1 MAVEAP
7 AAAPTRAAAGASAAS
22 STRTAAGGASAGAL
36 VRAAADGDPAGS
48 VVDYGVTRDGLIQLR
63 RRWPAAGPEPSAAPD
78 SGVGLKPAPSP
89 ESAAGPA
96 RAAVYVL
103 HGVAEHSGR
112 YEHVGSALAG
122 RGFETVATDHR
133 GHGRS
138 GGRRGHVDQWSQY
151 LDDVED
157 QMAEVRGLGLP
168 VVMLGHSLGGLMA
181 LSYCVEGRPGPDL
194 LAVSAP
200 ALGYVL
206 DSPQKLLYLAG
217 PVLASLAAAAPVSIN
232 RDLSLL
238 SSDPEAAARA
248 AADPLWSGEVTV
260 SLGWELLRAMART
273 RARLDRLE
281 IPVMCV
287 HGSDDG
293 LVPAASSEILAT
305 AAGAERRVY
314 DGLRHEVFNEPAGL
328 DVLTEV
334 IDWIESNLPAP
345 AGR

>member
-7 AAAPTRAAAGASAAS
+7 TASPIQAAADGAPSGS
-22 STRTAAGGASAGAL
+22 VL
-36 VRAAADGDPAGS
+36 RAAADDASAGS

-63 RRWPAAGPEPSAAPD
+63 RRWPAARPESSASPD
-78 SGVGLKPAPSP
+78 SGASP
-89 ESAAGPA
+89 ESAPSLESLAGPA
-96 RAAVYVL
+96 RAVVYVL

-138 GGRRGHVDQWSQY
+138 GGRRGHVDRWSQY

-157 QMAEVRGLGLP
+157 QMAEIRGLGLP

-200 ALGYVL
+200 ALGYAL

-217 PVLASLAAAAPVSIN
+217 PVLAALAGAAPVQIN

-238 SSDPEAAARA
+238 SADPEVTAGA
-248 AADPLWSGEVTV
+248 AADPLWNGEVTV
-260 SLGWELLRAMART
+260 SLGWQLLRAMART

-281 IPVMCV
+281 VPVMCV
-287 HGSDDG
+287 HGGDDR
-293 LVPAASSEILAT
+293 LVPAASSEILAS

-314 DGLRHEVFNEPAGL
+314 EGLRHEVFNEPAGL
-328 DVLTEV
+328 AVLAEV
-334 IDWIESNLPAP
+334 IDWIESNLPRP
-345 AGR
+345 S

>member
-7 AAAPTRAAAGASAAS
+7 VASPTQ
-22 STRTAAGGASAGAL
+22 
-36 VRAAADGDPAGS
+36 VAADGAPAGSVLRAVADDASAGS

-63 RRWPAAGPEPSAAPD
+63 RRWPAARPESSASPD
-78 SGVGLKPAPSP
+78 SGASP
-89 ESAAGPA
+89 ESAPSLESLAGPA
-96 RAAVYVL
+96 RAVVYVL

-138 GGRRGHVDQWSQY
+138 GGRRGHVDRWSQY

-157 QMAEVRGLGLP
+157 QMAEIRGLGLP

-181 LSYCVEGRPGPDL
+181 LSYCVEGRPAPDL

-200 ALGYVL
+200 ALGYAL
-206 DSPQKLLYLAG
+206 DSPQKLLYLVG
-217 PVLASLAAAAPVSIN
+217 PVLASLAGAAPVTIN

-238 SSDPEAAARA
+238 SADPKVTAGA
-248 AADPLWSGEVTV
+248 AADPLWNGEVTV
-260 SLGWELLRAMART
+260 SLGWQLLRAMART

-281 IPVMCV
+281 VPVMCV
-287 HGSDDG
+287 HGGDDR
-293 LVPAASSEILAT
+293 LVPAASSEILAS

-314 DGLRHEVFNEPAGL
+314 EGLRHEVFNEPAGL
-328 DVLTEV
+328 AVLAEV
-334 IDWIESNLPAP
+334 IDWIESNLPRP
-345 AGR
+345 S

>member
-7 AAAPTRAAAGASAAS
+7 AAVPTRA
-22 STRTAAGGASAGAL
+22 AAGGASAGSLA
-36 VRAAADGDPAGS
+36 RAAADGDSAGS

-63 RRWPAAGPEPSAAPD
+63 RHWPVAGPEPSATSESAA
-78 SGVGLKPAPSP
+78 GLGSVASP
-89 ESAAGPA
+89 ESEAGPA

-138 GGRRGHVDQWSQY
+138 GGRRGHVDRWSQY

-157 QMAEVRGLGLP
+157 QMAEIRGLGLP

-181 LSYCVEGRPGPDL
+181 LSYCVEGRPAPDL

-200 ALGYVL
+200 ALGYAL

-217 PVLASLAAAAPVSIN
+217 PVLASLASAMPVQIN

-238 SSDPEAAARA
+238 SADPEVTAGAAV
-248 AADPLWSGEVTV
+248 DPLWNREVTV

-281 IPVMCV
+281 VPVMCV
-287 HGSDDG
+287 HGGDDR
-293 LVPAASSEILAT
+293 LVPAASSEILAS

-314 DGLRHEVFNEPAGL
+314 EGLRHEVFNEPAGL
-328 DVLTEV
+328 AVLAEV
-334 IDWIESNLPAP
+334 IDWIESNLPRP
-345 AGR
+345 S

>member
-7 AAAPTRAAAGASAAS
+7 TASPTQ
-22 STRTAAGGASAGAL
+22 TAAASAGPV
-36 VRAAADGDPAGS
+36 VRVAADGAPASS
-48 VVDYGVTRDGLIQLR
+48 VIDYGVTRDGLIQLR
-63 RRWPAAGPEPSAAPD
+63 RHWPAAVPEPSASPD
-78 SGVGLKPAPSP
+78 SGAGLGSVASP
-89 ESAAGPA
+89 ESEAGLA

-138 GGRRGHVDQWSQY
+138 GGRRGHVDRWSQY

-157 QMAEVRGLGLP
+157 QMAEIRGLGLP

-181 LSYCVEGRPGPDL
+181 LSYCVEGRPAPDL

-200 ALGYVL
+200 ALGYAL

-217 PVLASLAAAAPVSIN
+217 PVLASLAGAAPVPIN

-238 SSDPEAAARA
+238 SADPEVTTGA
-248 AADPLWSGEVTV
+248 AADPLWNREVTV

-281 IPVMCV
+281 VPVMCV
-287 HGSDDG
+287 HGGDDR
-293 LVPAASSEILAT
+293 LVPAASSEILAS

-314 DGLRHEVFNEPAGL
+314 EGLRHEVFNEPAGL
-328 DVLTEV
+328 AVLAEV
-334 IDWIESNLPAP
+334 IDWIESNLPRP
-345 AGR
+345 A

>member
-7 AAAPTRAAAGASAAS
+7 TASPTQ
-22 STRTAAGGASAGAL
+22 TAAASAGPVA
-36 VRAAADGDPAGS
+36 RAAADGAPAGS

-63 RRWPAAGPEPSAAPD
+63 RRWPAAGPEPSASPD
-78 SGVGLKPAPSP
+78 SGVGLKPAPSL
-89 ESAAGPA
+89 ESAAGPV

-138 GGRRGHVDQWSQY
+138 GGRRGHVDRWSQY

-157 QMAEVRGLGLP
+157 QMAEIRGLGLP

-181 LSYCVEGRPGPDL
+181 LSYCVEGRPAPDL

-200 ALGYVL
+200 ALGYAL

-217 PVLASLAAAAPVSIN
+217 PVLASLAGAAPVPIN

-238 SSDPEAAARA
+238 SADPEVTAGA
-248 AADPLWSGEVTV
+248 AADPLWNGEVTV

-281 IPVMCV
+281 VPVMCV
-287 HGSDDG
+287 HGGDDR
-293 LVPAASSEILAT
+293 LVPAASSEILAS

-314 DGLRHEVFNEPAGL
+314 EGLRHEVFNEPAGL
-328 DVLTEV
+328 AVLAEV
-334 IDWIESNLPAP
+334 IDWIESNLPRP
-345 AGR
+345 A

>member
-7 AAAPTRAAAGASAAS
+7 VASPTQ
-22 STRTAAGGASAGAL
+22 
-36 VRAAADGDPAGS
+36 VAADGAPAGSVLRAVADDASAGS

-63 RRWPAAGPEPSAAPD
+63 RRWPAARPESSASPG
-78 SGVGLKPAPSP
+78 SGASP
-89 ESAAGPA
+89 ESAPSLESLAGPA
-96 RAAVYVL
+96 RAVVYVL

-138 GGRRGHVDQWSQY
+138 GGRRGHVDRWSQY

-157 QMAEVRGLGLP
+157 QMAEIRGLGLP

-200 ALGYVL
+200 ALGYAL

-217 PVLASLAAAAPVSIN
+217 PVLTSLAGAAPVPIN

-238 SSDPEAAARA
+238 SADPEVTAGA
-248 AADPLWSGEVTV
+248 AADPLWNGEVTV

-281 IPVMCV
+281 VPVMCV
-287 HGSDDG
+287 HGGDDR
-293 LVPAASSEILAT
+293 LVPASSSEILAS

-314 DGLRHEVFNEPAGL
+314 EGLRHEVFNEPAGL
-328 DVLTEV
+328 AVLAEV
-334 IDWIESNLPAP
+334 INWIESNLPHP
-345 AGR
+345 S

>member
-7 AAAPTRAAAGASAAS
+7 AAVPTRA
-22 STRTAAGGASAGAL
+22 AAGGASAGSLA
-36 VRAAADGDPAGS
+36 RAAADGDSAGS

-63 RRWPAAGPEPSAAPD
+63 RRWPAARSESSASPD
-78 SGVGLKPAPSP
+78 SGVGLKPAPSL
-89 ESAAGPA
+89 ESAAGPV

-138 GGRRGHVDQWSQY
+138 GGCRGHVDRWSQY

-157 QMAEVRGLGLP
+157 QMAEIRGLGLP

-181 LSYCVEGRPGPDL
+181 LSYCVEGRPAPDL

-200 ALGYVL
+200 ALGYAL

-217 PVLASLAAAAPVSIN
+217 PVLASLAGAAPVPIN

-238 SSDPEAAARA
+238 SADPKVTAGA
-248 AADPLWSGEVTV
+248 AADPLWNGEVTV
-260 SLGWELLRAMART
+260 SLGWELLRAMSRT
-273 RARLDRLE
+273 RARLDCLE
-281 IPVMCV
+281 VPVMCV
-287 HGSDDG
+287 HGGDDR
-293 LVPAASSEILAT
+293 LVPAASSEILAS

-314 DGLRHEVFNEPAGL
+314 EGLRHEVFNEPAGL
-328 DVLTEV
+328 AVLAEV
-334 IDWIESNLPAP
+334 IDWIESNLPRP
-345 AGR
+345 S